1 MAIQTAAAPSSSPTA
16 PNRDPVGCTDLDN
29 PGKMRG
35 WLLHSSNVAATRE
48 PESSPTA
55 REVLEAE
62 AEASP
67 PWSNAAKLTVI
78 AGIGLTMV
86 LIGYMVRSV
95 FATAAL
101 AGFVA
106 FLIAPLIRS
115 IHVRLKVPRGVAL
128 LVAYLLVLTGTL
140 VFGVLMAGAI
150 IESIRQLDP
159 VGTVIAVA
167 DWAKDSAEEFRRVT
181 FLGMDFDLSEL
192 VDSLNENLDAE
203 ELQESSGITVT
214 TDQVVAVL
222 GGAFA
227 TLQAAAGVVVAI
239 VMSGLVT
246 LIVAMYL
253 NADSAKYHAAVF
265 RSVPPGYE
273 GDSLLMSK
281 KLTRVWKG
289 YLYGQLVNSAIT
301 GVMVWVVLWIV
312 GMPGAFVMGVV
323 MAILNMIPTF
333 GPILAAIPG
342 VLAALV
348 NGTTRFEMSNVAFAV
363 LVVVIYLV
371 VVQLQAN
378 LIAPRVMGTAVRLP
392 PAVIMLGLI
401 AGFAVGGLLGSLLAV
416 PVIATLRDIL
426 AYLYAKLID
435 RDPFPDRPTL
445 PSEVEEPPAAE
456 AVMVGDV

>member
-1 MAIQTAAAPSSSPTA
+1 MA
-16 PNRDPVGCTDLDN
+16 D
-29 PGKMRG
+29 
-35 WLLHSSNVAATRE
+35 TRE
-48 PESSPTA
+48 PESAPTPQ
-55 REVLEAE
+55 EVLEAE
-62 AEASP
+62 AEPSP
-67 PWSNAAKLTVI
+67 RWGNAAKLTVA
-78 AGIGLTMV
+78 AGIGVSLL

-95 FATAAL
+95 LVTAAL

-106 FLIAPLIRS
+106 FLIAPLIRI
-115 IHVRLKVPRGVAL
+115 IHTRLNVPRGIAL
-128 LVAYLLVLTGTL
+128 LIAYFLVLVGTL

-150 IESIRQLDP
+150 VESIRQLDP
-159 VGTVIAVA
+159 AGVVVAIA
-167 DWAKDSAEEFRRVT
+167 DWATENTERFRSVT

-192 VDSLNENLDAE
+192 VDSLQEDLDTE
-203 ELQESSGITVT
+203 ELEQSSGLKVT
-214 TDQVVAVL
+214 TDQLVTIL
-222 GGAFA
+222 GGALA
-227 TLQAAAGVVVAI
+227 TLRAAVGVLVAI

-253 NADSAKYHAAVF
+253 NADSAKYHAAVL

-273 GDSLLMSK
+273 GDALLMSK

-301 GVMVWVVLWIV
+301 GAMVWIVLWIV

-348 NGTTRFEMSNVAFAV
+348 NGTSRFEMSNLAFAV
-363 LVVVIYLV
+363 LVVIIYLV

-392 PAVIMLGLI
+392 AAVIT
-401 AGFAVGGLLGSLLAV
+401 GFAVGGLLGSLLAV
-416 PVIATLRDIL
+416 PVIATLRDVFS
-426 AYLYAKLID
+426 YLYAKLID
-435 RDPFPDRPTL
+435 RDPFPERPTL
-445 PSEVEEPPAAE
+445 PSPSPEPSQSE
-456 AVMVGDV
+456 AVARSDV